1 MENNFTLTTIESQV
15 FEVTTPENAQPVR
28 HSTTA
33 ETTKLFNA
41 VSGSAEP
48 VADYI
53 GETIECTD
61 IVITGA
67 NVHTDRDDDESP
79 FENRP
84 CVHFF
89 TTDGKHI
96 STLSNGICR
105 TVNNLLS
112 CGIIPAQESPLKIR
126 FKEIKTKR
134 GTAHVFELA

>member
-1 MENNFTLTTIESQV
+1 MENFTITKIENTV
-15 FEVTTPENAQPVR
+15 FAIVNPEDAQPVR

-53 GETIECTD
+53 DDVIECTD

-67 NVHTDRDDDESP
+67 DVHEDRDDDESP
-79 FENRP
+79 LINRP

-89 TTDGKHI
+89 TSDGKHI

-105 TVNNLLS
+105 TTNNLLS
-112 CGIIPAQESPLKIR
+112 CGIIPTEESPLKIR

-134 GTAHVFELA
+134 GNAHVFELA